1 MSLGNKLLWAAEFI
15 IVFAALFAVQIPL
28 RKRKLPVINAI
39 IFGIKVFLV
48 LLMPVIF
55 IHVDNWFTYRC
66 ADLVAVIDI
75 VILSDVAASIVE
87 FVVRNI
93 RQLKDKSSEKQPCQI
108 KMIAVIGAVVCIGVA
123 LYGSINARHV
133 TMNTHTWAVEGLKQ
147 QHTFAYASDIHAED
161 DHMEKNLIKFRDQVN
176 KMKPE
181 FVILGGDVT
190 DEKSSYDE
198 MVHAW
203 KIISEIDAP
212 VYFVYGNHDR
222 QPDARIFGGRT
233 YSDEQ
238 LVETIEAAGATILTD
253 EFVKVSDDL
262 ILLGRYDMS
271 LENERAPWSELV
283 NPYEGEGALIIADHQ
298 PHDDD
303 QLDNMKAVLQLS
315 GHLHAGQL
323 WPLQTIC
330 RVIGM
335 PVLDEY
341 EKPYIKLYMTS
352 GLGGWAIP
360 FRTESRA
367 AWELITLTP
376 EE

>member
-1 MSLGNKLLWAAEFI
+1 
-15 IVFAALFAVQIPL
+15 
-28 RKRKLPVINAI
+28 
-39 IFGIKVFLV
+39 
-48 LLMPVIF
+48 MPVIF

-75 VILSDVAASIVE
+75 VVLSDVAASIVE

-93 RQLKDKSSEKQPCQI
+93 RQLKDKSPEKQPCQI

-123 LYGSINARHV
+123 LYGSINARYV

-147 QHTFAYASDIHAED
+147 SHTFAYASDIHAED

-176 KMKPE
+176 KVQPE

-190 DEKSSYDE
+190 DEKTSYDE

-203 KIISEIDAP
+203 QIISEIDAP

-238 LVETIEAAGATILTD
+238 LVETIEAAGVTILAD
-253 EFVKVSDDL
+253 EFVKVADDL

-271 LENERAPWSELV
+271 LESERAPWTELV
-283 NPYEGEGALIIADHQ
+283 NPYEGEGILIIADHQ

-303 QLDNMKAVLQLS
+303 QLDNMQAALQLS

-323 WPLQTIC
+323 WPLQAIC

-341 EKPYIKLYMTS
+341 DKPNIKLYMTS
-352 GLGGWAIP
+352 GLGNWAIP
-360 FRTESRA
+360 LRTESSA

-376 EE
+376 